1 MPKPKNPH
9 RGSSLRDFLADD
21 GTLAEVETRALKRAL
36 ALQLQKALKESA
48 LTKSD
53 MASRMNTSRA
63 ALDRLLDGSNPSVTL
78 ATLGRAAR
86 VLGRKLRVELL
97 PA

>member
-1 MPKPKNPH
+1 M
-9 RGSSLRDFLADD
+9 
-21 GTLAEVETRALKRAL
+21 TRAL

-48 LTKSD
+48 LSKSD
-53 MASRMNTSRA
+53 MAARMKTSRA
-63 ALDRLLDGSNPSVTL
+63 SLDRLLDGSNASLTL
-78 ATLGRAAR
+78 ATLGKAAL